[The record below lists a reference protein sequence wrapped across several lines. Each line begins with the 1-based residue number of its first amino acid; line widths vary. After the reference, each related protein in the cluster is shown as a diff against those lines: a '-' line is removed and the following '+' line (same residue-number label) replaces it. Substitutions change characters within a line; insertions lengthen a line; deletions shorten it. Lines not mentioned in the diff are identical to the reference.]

1 MGWMEACTELA
12 QHRAQPLRIISV
24 PRPAVSSRDLGDGGR
39 ARGYA
44 SLRERM
50 KRKPRVGVVGCG
62 NIAYWVHLPTLNG
75 KTRTIHLNDA
85 IGIQMLAHTQRTG
98 TIAD

>member
-1 MGWMEACTELA
+1 MIGDTESA
-12 QHRAQPLRIISV
+12 PFGAQPLRIISV

-39 ARGYA
+39 ARGDA

-50 KRKPRVGVVGCG
+50 KRQLRIGVVGCG

-75 KTRTIHLNDA
+75 KTRAIHLHDA
-85 IGIQMLAHTQRTG
+85 IEIQLRAHNRRTG